1 MGKGARIRQQRK
13 DKSNRRNTVV
23 SKEKNPAKM
32 NNPMNAEKARR
43 LAK

>member
-23 SKEKNPAKM
+23 SKEKNPGKMHNSANAK
-32 NNPMNAEKARR
+32 KAKE